1 MPGGDR
7 SGPMGQGPVT
17 GRGLGFCT
25 GYESAGFTKGAGY
38 GSGRRFGMGRGMR
51 YGRGGGGRGLGRL
64 GAYGFSPWGMPGY
77 PQTPSMTKEDEIRLL
92 KSHAEELGRSQRD
105 IEKRLKE
112 LEKEDM
118 RNT

>member
-38 GSGRRFGMGRGMR
+38 GSGRRFGMGRGMH
-51 YGRGGGGRGLGRL
+51 YGRGRGGRSFGRF
-64 GAYGFSPWGMPGY
+64 GGIGY
-77 PQTPSMTKEDEIRLL
+77 NAGGIRDYPEVPSLNKEDEIRLL
-92 KSHAEELGRSQRD
+92 KSQAEELGRSQRD
-105 IEKRLKE
+105 IEKRLKD
-112 LEKEDM
+112 LEKEG
-118 RNT
+118 

>member
-51 YGRGGGGRGLGRL
+51 FGMGGGGRGFGRF
-64 GAYGFSPWGMPGY
+64 GAFGYNPTAMQAY
-77 PQTPSMTKEDEIRLL
+77 PQVAAMNKEDEIRLL
-92 KSHAEELGRSQRD
+92 KSQAEDLSRSQRD
-105 IEKRLKE
+105 IEKRLKD
-112 LEKEDM
+112 LEKEG
-118 RNT
+118 

>member
-7 SGPMGQGPVT
+7 TGPMGQGPVT

-51 YGRGGGGRGLGRL
+51 YGRGGGGRGSGRM
-64 GAYGFSPWGMPGY
+64 GAYGFSPRGMPCY
-77 PQTPSMTKEDEIRLL
+77 PQAPSMTKEDEIRLL
-92 KSHAEELGRSQRD
+92 KSQAEEHGRSQRD

-112 LEKEDM
+112 LEKEG
-118 RNT
+118 

>member
-1 MPGGDR
+1 MPGGDK

-25 GYESAGFTKGAGY
+25 GHESAGFTKGAGY

-51 YGRGGGGRGLGRL
+51 FGRGGGGRGFGRF
-64 GAYGFSPWGMPGY
+64 GGFGYSAWGMPAY
-77 PQTPSMTKEDEIRLL
+77 PQVASMTREDEIRLL
-92 KSHAEELGRSQRD
+92 KSQAEELGHSQRD

-112 LEKEDM
+112 LEKEG
-118 RNT
+118 

>member
-51 YGRGGGGRGLGRL
+51 YGRGGGGRGSGRM
-64 GAYGFSPWGMPGY
+64 GAYGFSQWGMPGY
-77 PQTPSMTKEDEIRLL
+77 PQAPSMTKEDEIRLL

-112 LEKEDM
+112 LEKEG
-118 RNT
+118 